1 MGNARLTR
9 ICEAFPR
16 EKGVTSS
23 QCVRCFFVM
32 KKRLRALA
40 GAGVGSIIV
49 LVASSAM
56 AFPFFNNFNRDH
68 RPTAVPEINGS
79 GAATAAAIVLGGA
92 AVILSRRRKRSS

>member
-1 MGNARLTR
+1 
-9 ICEAFPR
+9 
-16 EKGVTSS
+16 
-23 QCVRCFFVM
+23 M
-32 KKRLRALA
+32 KKSLRALA

-56 AFPFFNNFNRDH
+56 AFPSFYNFDRDH

-92 AVILSRRRKRSS
+92 AVILSRRKRSS